1 MSITSYAQNF
11 EDVMLWRALSHIR
24 RGFYIDIGAQDPIV
38 DSVSLAFYEHGWHGL
53 HVEPTPY
60 YAEMLR
66 QQRPGDTIIQAAVGD
81 GPSIIQFYEIPG
93 SGISTADANI
103 AAQHRERGFDVRE
116 ITVPCLTLS
125 AIFDAAAEREIH
137 WLKIDVEGFEQQ
149 VLSTWGSS
157 SARPWIVVVEST
169 LPLTRIETHQKWEEI
184 LIEIGYSRVYFDG
197 LNRYYI
203 YEAHLALQSAFQLPP
218 NIFDDFVLNGTA
230 NAPFHKRIEAR
241 YQKSLSDTTAQI
253 EVQNR
258 IKDTELERLALG
270 ERDHRGQLLATQQQ
284 AAQEIAQQLHEHVEQ
299 ERLLRLQHAEHE
311 QSLVL
316 LLQSSQSEAQRLEE
330 KCAQHERE
338 HLKSINELQQLL
350 TSTLQKEIEHEQ
362 KLHSILQGKQQEL
375 SALQIELVALRNSLS
390 WRSTAPFRAVKR
402 WWLRNNRGE
411 ATHTN
416 KAIEQHISAASANKL
431 TDLDSPHPNEVKI
444 PPPPSEVSEMHDRS
458 INGTLIAP
466 PSAAAT
472 LGALLQYH
480 DRQFVQCAYQSL
492 LRREPDADGLQY
504 YVHRLRAGA
513 PKIQILSEI
522 YASDEAKSVG
532 LDLPGLRR
540 AIRRQKCLRW
550 PLIGFIFKSVI
561 DVEGSS
567 AVETRLRIIEQ
578 QIFVLVQHF
587 ESHSAQI
594 EQMIEGVSELFR
606 KKQPNSHA
614 ENTVGGHNSNSVANL
629 SPAPGFLE
637 PPLFSRLPT
646 EAKAIY
652 FKLRIA
658 AIKFPERNE

>member
-11 EDVMLWRALSHIR
+11 EDVMLWRALSHIQ

-53 HVEPTPY
+53 HVEPTSL
-60 YAEMLR
+60 YAELLR

-103 AAQHRERGFDVRE
+103 AAQHHERGFSVQE
-116 ITVPCLTLS
+116 TTVPCLPLS
-125 AIFDAAAEREIH
+125 AIFDAAPEREIH
-137 WLKIDVEGFEQQ
+137 WLKIDVEGFERQ

-157 SARPWIVVVEST
+157 TVRPWIVVIEST
-169 LPLTRIETHQKWEEI
+169 LPLTRIETHQNWEE
-184 LIEIGYSRVYFDG
+184 LLTELGYSRVYFDG

-230 NAPFHKRIEAR
+230 SAPFHKRIEGR
-241 YQKSLSDTTAQI
+241 YQKSISDTTAQF
-253 EVQNR
+253 EAQNR
-258 IKDTELERLALG
+258 IKDTELERLGLA
-270 ERDHRGQLLATQQQ
+270 ERDLRGQLLATQQQ
-284 AAQEIAQQLHEHVEQ
+284 AAREMAEQLHEHVEQ
-299 ERLLRLQHAEHE
+299 ERGLRLQHAEHE

-316 LLQSSQSEAQRLEE
+316 LLQSSKSEAQRLEE
-330 KCAQHERE
+330 RGAQRERE
-338 HLKSINELQQLL
+338 CSA
-350 TSTLQKEIEHEQ
+350 
-362 KLHSILQGKQQEL
+362 ILQGKQQEL
-375 SALQIELVALRNSLS
+375 GKLQIELVTLRNSLS

-402 WWLRNNRGE
+402 WCLGNDRDE
-411 ATHTN
+411 PTYAN
-416 KAIEQHISAASANKL
+416 KAIEQHISVASANNSP
-431 TDLDSPHPNEVKI
+431 DLDRPHPNEVKSSL
-444 PPPPSEVSEMHDRS
+444 PPSEVTEMRDPS
-458 INGTLIAP
+458 IDGTSVT
-466 PSAAAT
+466 PSSAVVT
-472 LGALLQYH
+472 LGTLLQYH
-480 DRQFVQCAYQSL
+480 DCQFVQCAYQSL
-492 LRREPDADGLQY
+492 LRREPDADGLNY

-522 YASDEAKSVG
+522 YASDEAKSVSV
-532 LDLPGLRR
+532 DLPGLRR
-540 AIRRQKCLRW
+540 AIRREKRLRW
-550 PLIGFIFKSVI
+550 PLIGFIFKSVS
-561 DVEGSS
+561 DVEGNS

-578 QIFVLVQHF
+578 QVFVLAQHF

-594 EQMIEGVSELFR
+594 GQMIESVSELFQQKR
-606 KKQPNSHA
+606 PNGHA
-614 ENTVGGHNSNSVANL
+614 ENAVEGHNSDSAADL
-629 SPAPGFLE
+629 SPAAGFLE

-658 AIKFPERNE
+658 AIKRPERNA